1 MKAEDVA
8 EFLQRRGGLV
18 GGAYPSR
25 ALAVFNLIAERNALL
40 DERQRFEARLF
51 DMAETGDKA
60 RAERD
65 ALQRTFDMMW
75 AAQSRAIAAWQERH
89 DKPMTWPGHERLVDW
104 LLEDRE
110 RLRAALQGLLRHPGI
125 ADMDPEDK
133 DPEDHAAERAARSAL
148 EGTYDRNRRNRGRA

>member
-1 MKAEDVA
+1 MKADLVLTWLDGAARDGRPYHSPA
-8 EFLQRRGGLV
+8 EAATAIRE
-18 GGAYPSR
+18 
-25 ALAVFNLIAERNALL
+25 LIAERN
-40 DERQRFEARLF
+40 
-51 DMAETGDKA
+51 
-60 RAERD
+60 

-89 DKPMTWPGHERLVDW
+89 DKPMTWPDHARLVDW

-148 EGTYDRNRRNRGRA
+148 EGNL